1 MDCKV
6 FLTAA
11 RPKETTAA
19 RKENVKVAQEKCEL
33 DESHPPY
40 SSHPIGRQDHYRHL
54 TYREETPKIAIS
66 LALGEFAK
74 FYCSWMYAT
83 IFGGDIHNQSRDT
96 FCVYVRHAV
105 AKQKEPILHKVMICQ
120 NGLIGVRYRVTGS
133 RLLTGRLHVATFS
146 HIPRM
151 SLPSGIG
158 CRRQSRRTGL
168 RHMPGG
174 HVHDHAKFR

>member
-33 DESHPPY
+33 DESHPPC
-40 SSHPIGRQDHYRHL
+40 SSHPIGRRDHYRHL

-66 LALGEFAK
+66 LALGELAK
-74 FYCSWMYAT
+74 FYCSWVYAT
-83 IFGGDIHNQSRDT
+83 MFRGGIRNRPRDT

-120 NGLIGVRYRVTGS
+120 NGLIGVRYRVTD
-133 RLLTGRLHVATFS
+133 LVY
-146 HIPRM
+146 
-151 SLPSGIG
+151 
-158 CRRQSRRTGL
+158 
-168 RHMPGG
+168 
-174 HVHDHAKFR
+174 